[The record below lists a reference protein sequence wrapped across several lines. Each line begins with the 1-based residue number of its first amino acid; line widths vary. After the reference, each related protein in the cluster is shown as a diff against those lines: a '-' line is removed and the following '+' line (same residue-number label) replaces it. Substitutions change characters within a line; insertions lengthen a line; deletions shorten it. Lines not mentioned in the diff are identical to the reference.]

1 MENLD
6 VNRARFARR
15 EITQSNSEELQKRT
29 RVKEIFSGLRAWQ
42 HAILASKV
50 SAEEGAPV
58 KRILIA
64 LMAVPLILVAAAR
77 PAWAKEP
84 TAKITIS
91 GGGLA
96 SEIEVTDPRILD
108 ISNMWYGKFLDQSKG
123 AVKEP
128 PMGLRTYEV
137 WLYIKFSD
145 NDVRRRYVVYYS
157 SEPST
162 GQGYIYLPGK
172 GQPWYWL
179 NTSALL
185 RDGRDGKWSY
195 ASAAWQDL
203 IKPVIAGAEAAPARN
218 DTASNLQ

>member
-1 MENLD
+1 M
-6 VNRARFARR
+6 
-15 EITQSNSEELQKRT
+15 
-29 RVKEIFSGLRAWQ
+29 
-42 HAILASKV
+42 
-50 SAEEGAPV
+50 

-64 LMAVPLILVAAAR
+64 LMAVPLILVAIPR
-77 PAWAKEP
+77 PAWAKGA
-84 TAKITIS
+84 TSKITIS

-108 ISNMWYGKFLDQSKG
+108 ISNAWFGRFIDGSKG

-128 PMGLRTYEV
+128 PRGLRTYEV
-137 WLYIKFSD
+137 WFYIKFSD

-157 SEPST
+157 PDPST

-195 ASAAWQDL
+195 ASAGWQDL
-203 IKPVIAGAEAAPARN
+203 IKPVIAGAEAAATKHER
-218 DTASNLQ
+218 ASNLQ